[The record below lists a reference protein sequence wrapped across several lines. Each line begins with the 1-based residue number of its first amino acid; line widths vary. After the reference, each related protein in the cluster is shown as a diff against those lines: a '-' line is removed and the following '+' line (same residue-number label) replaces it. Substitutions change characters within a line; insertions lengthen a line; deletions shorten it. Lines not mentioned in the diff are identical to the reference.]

1 MLNARAFAS
10 GATANGAFYVV
21 TGFNGAYVTQT
32 ERFDGTTWANMA
44 PIPTPHSQ
52 SRAAAVGNRV
62 YVPGGF
68 NSISFGG
75 PLANMQ
81 IYDTMTD
88 TWSQGM
94 MLPAARSGIATAAF
108 NGLVYAIG
116 GYNPVGTGHTDV
128 YIYDP
133 VANSYTTGAP
143 MPVGQGNMPG
153 VVLNGEIYVV
163 GGGTAPGAQFA
174 YNPTANT
181 WRTIAALP
189 TSGGMC
195 QAGGGF
201 VQDNELWIVGC
212 LGLPINQQVWIYN
225 PGSNRG
231 ARGRSTTQTTKAA
244 RPLACSTHA
253 ATWPAAAP
261 AELLRPLW
269 NRPVHARLELPH
281 QRLRQLRRQ
290 HSRRR
295 QQRRQR
301 SHRRRRQVRRLRL
314 HLHQRLHHWRRSRCT
329 RMVTKCTA
337 CKRWTYSGV
346 G

>member
-1 MLNARAFAS
+1 
-10 GATANGAFYVV
+10 
-21 TGFNGAYVTQT
+21 
-32 ERFDGTTWANMA
+32 
-44 PIPTPHSQ
+44 
-52 SRAAAVGNRV
+52 
-62 YVPGGF
+62 
-68 NSISFGG
+68 
-75 PLANMQ
+75 MQ
-81 IYDTMTD
+81 IYDTTD
-88 TWSQGM
+88 RHLESGLEC
-94 MLPAARSGIATAAF
+94 LPAARSGGPRRRRSTAWCTSIGRLQSQSALATPTRTSTVPCGTNKLYRGRPDASGSRRICPGWCSMVRSTWSAA
-108 NGLVYAIG
+108 GPRQA
-116 GYNPVGTGHTDV
+116 H
-128 YIYDP
+128 
-133 VANSYTTGAP
+133 NSHITR
-143 MPVGQGNMPG
+143 
-153 VVLNGEIYVV
+153 LL
-163 GGGTAPGAQFA
+163 
-174 YNPTANT
+174 NT
-181 WRTIAALP
+181 WRTIAPLP

-225 PGSNRG
+225 PGSNAWRAG
-231 ARGRSTTQTTKAA
+231 PQYNANHEGGSATSLFNARGYRGRRRRS
-244 RPLACSTHA
+244 
-253 ATWPAAAP
+253 
-261 AELLRPLW
+261 AEMPRPLW

-301 SHRRRRQVRRLRL
+301 SHRRRRQVRRSRL